1 MIVVLIEVNISY
13 ISYIIHI
20 IDDPLIWEKKKTEK
34 DDKKMDFLWH
44 IKEGEE

>member
-20 IDDPLIWEKKKTEK
+20 IDDPLI
-34 DDKKMDFLWH
+34 
-44 IKEGEE
+44 